1 MPGTSNRRS
10 RTASPGSRLERRACQ
25 NRRRSGAWLV
35 SIALHVLVLG
45 LLASAGAL
53 EPALPA
59 LEVFTTEPEPD
70 PATPT
75 PIAPPQ
81 QIVQPAKPRPARAAR
96 SMPPSIQ
103 PAAPKSSTEAAI
115 PPANAPVREAASGDR
130 PRDADSTGREHV
142 TLASTPV
149 SALTLTPAKTLTGIE
164 PPSQTEPARDALVAK
179 ANQLSSGMAETTAAP
194 AQSSPGAAQP
204 TVVAVPV
211 DAPPPLLPSGESPT
225 ESPRADT
232 PALSDAPRLLSPPAP
247 AVAAQTT
254 NERSV
259 RPATEAMVRAASR
272 GSALSIGLQPLQI
285 RVDGSQERT
294 TSRGTDVISGVIVG
308 GEPRRLQLQLGDAM
322 TTPTVDGRA
331 FLATVSLKP
340 GLNRVRVVVVD
351 SVGREVEET
360 VSIQYNAPIGV
371 VITGPVDGYTI
382 RSSDP
387 PLVVVQGEVDD
398 PSVTAVSLIAGAHRF
413 SVPVTAGRFRHSVP
427 VLESTVRVRVETP
440 PVDNRTATSATVT
453 VHGTPTPTMAVLLYW
468 PNHSAMPVE
477 LAAAWRPRSDRVDD
491 TVQRVPLGAT
501 QDNTGLTMYYLRNPR
516 PGVYTFVLTSTA
528 SDAQPVQPAVY
539 VPGGNGGLKILPTVT
554 LDGTQRLLVARV
566 LLPHGVLWEQ
576 DNWFSGQSANGNI
589 LTKFR
594 FPDGISWSE
603 RAGASR

>member
-1 MPGTSNRRS
+1 MPGTLNRRS
-10 RTASPGSRLERRACQ
+10 RTASPGSRRERRASQ

-45 LLASAGAL
+45 LLVSAGAL

-115 PPANAPVREAASGDR
+115 PPANAPVREAASDDR
-130 PRDADSTGREHV
+130 PRDADSAGHENV
-142 TLASTPV
+142 ALASTPV
-149 SALTLTPAKTLTGIE
+149 SALTLTPAKTLTAIE
-164 PPSQTEPARDALVAK
+164 PPSEPDPVRDGTPMAK
-179 ANQLSSGMAETTAAP
+179 TNQPSDAIAEA
-194 AQSSPGAAQP
+194 S
-204 TVVAVPV
+204 AVP
-211 DAPPPLLPSGESPT
+211 ALLPSGESPT
-225 ESPRADT
+225 ESPRAGT
-232 PALSDAPRLLSPPAP
+232 PGVSDATHPLSPSSAP
-247 AVAAQTT
+247 TVAAQTT
-254 NERSV
+254 NERSA
-259 RPATEAMVRAASR
+259 RPAPEAMVRATSR
-272 GSALSIGLQPLQI
+272 GSALSVGLQPLQI

-294 TSRGTDVISGVIVG
+294 TSRGTETISGVIVG
-308 GEPRRLQLQLGDAM
+308 GEPRRLQVQLGDAV

-331 FLATVSLKP
+331 FSATVSLKP
-340 GLNRVRVVVVD
+340 GLNRVRVVAAD
-351 SVGREVEET
+351 SVGREAEET
-360 VSIQYNAPIGV
+360 VSIQYNTPIGV

-387 PLVVVQGEVDD
+387 PFVVIQGEVDD
-398 PSVTAVSLIAGAHRF
+398 PSVSSVWLIAGAHRF
-413 SVPVTAGRFRHSVP
+413 SVPVSAGRFRHAVP
-427 VLESTVRVRVETP
+427 VLEPAVQVRVETP
-440 PVDNRTATSATVT
+440 PIDNRIRASATVT
-453 VHGTPTPTMAVLLYW
+453 VHATPTPTLAVLLYW
-468 PNHSAMPVE
+468 PNHTAVPVE
-477 LAAAWRPRSDRVDD
+477 LAAAWRPRSDRVD
-491 TVQRVPLGAT
+491 TVQRIALGAAP
-501 QDNTGLTMYYLRNPR
+501 DNTGLTMYYLRNPQ

-528 SDAQPVQPAVY
+528 TDAQRVQPAVY

>member
-10 RTASPGSRLERRACQ
+10 RIASPGSRLERRACQ
-25 NRRRSGAWLV
+25 NRRRSGAWFV

-53 EPALPA
+53 EPGLPV
-59 LEVFTTEPEPD
+59 LEVFTAEPERD

-75 PIAPPQ
+75 PIAPQPPT
-81 QIVQPAKPRPARAAR
+81 VQSAKPRPARAAR

-103 PAAPKSSTEAAI
+103 PVAPKTSTEAAI
-115 PPANAPVREAASGDR
+115 PRVNAPVRERGASDNR
-130 PRDADSTGREHV
+130 PRDGDSAGHENV
-142 TLASTPV
+142 PLALASAPV
-149 SALTLTPAKTLTGIE
+149 SALTLTPAKTLTAIE
-164 PPSQTEPARDALVAK
+164 PPSEAEPVHDGALMAK
-179 ANQLSSGMAETTAAP
+179 TNQPSDVIAEA
-194 AQSSPGAAQP
+194 S
-204 TVVAVPV
+204 AVP
-211 DAPPPLLPSGESPT
+211 ALLPSGESPT
-225 ESPRADT
+225 ESPRAGT
-232 PALSDAPRLLSPPAP
+232 PGVSDATHSLSSSSAP
-247 AVAAQTT
+247 TVAAQTT
-254 NERSV
+254 NERPG
-259 RPATEAMVRAASR
+259 RPAPEAMVRAASR
-272 GSALSIGLQPLQI
+272 GSALSVGLQPLEI
-285 RVDGSQERT
+285 RVDGFQERT
-294 TSRGTDVISGVIVG
+294 TSRATDVISGVVVG
-308 GEPRRLQLQLGDAM
+308 GEPRRLQLQLGDAV

-331 FLATVSLKP
+331 FSATVSLKP
-340 GLNRVRVVVVD
+340 GLNRVRVVAAD
-351 SVGREVEET
+351 SVGREAEET
-360 VSIQYNAPIGV
+360 VSIQYNTPIGV

-398 PSVTAVSLIAGAHRF
+398 PSVTAVSLIAGAHHF
-413 SVPVTAGRFRHSVP
+413 SVPVTAGRFRHLVP

-440 PVDNRTATSATVT
+440 PADNRTGTSATVT

-491 TVQRVPLGAT
+491 TVQRIPLGTA

-528 SDAQPVQPAVY
+528 SDAQSVQPAVY

-603 RAGASR
+603 RAGAPR